1 MEYVKV
7 DILLENNSEELGILL
22 DLKYMFMHNDLS
34 LIWSLARRENAVNQS
49 LIHISRL
56 FS

>member
-1 MEYVKV
+1 MQYVKV
-7 DILLENNSEELGILL
+7 HILLENNSEELGILF
-22 DLKYMFMHNDLS
+22 DLKYMFMHRLS

-56 FS
+56 VS